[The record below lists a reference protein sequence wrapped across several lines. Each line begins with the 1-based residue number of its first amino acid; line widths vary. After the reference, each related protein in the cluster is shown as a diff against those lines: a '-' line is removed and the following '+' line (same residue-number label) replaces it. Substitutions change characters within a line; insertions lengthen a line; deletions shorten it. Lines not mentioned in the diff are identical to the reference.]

1 MTTREDRVT
10 GRREGVT
17 GEREPH
23 DVVLPDDL
31 RRRLSGRT
39 PRTPH
44 LG

>member
-10 GRREGVT
+10 GREG
-17 GEREPH
+17 GMREREPH